1 MKIEFYSTLRLDLK
15 IKKLNYEID
24 DVITVEQLL
33 HRLSNEIDSR
43 IYTKLVKD
51 GKPIKGT
58 NILING
64 INFFHLKELQTQLK
78 NDDLVQIFPPA
89 AGG

>member
-15 IKKLNYEID
+15 IKKID
-24 DVITVEQLL
+24 YTIEKPTTVEELL
-33 HRLSNEIDSR
+33 HRLSKDIHES
-43 IYTKLVKD
+43 IYPKLVKD

-64 INFFHLKELQTQLK
+64 KNFFHIKELETIVT
-78 NDDLVQIFPPA
+78 NEDLVQIFPPA